1 MIIETQNGSVEL
13 GRALFWDINEQNIG
27 RALMESDE
35 WVIPRVFEYGTLREI
50 AELIRY
56 YGREKT
62 TTILLHLK
70 NELKPVT
77 KAMAWFYLDL
87 VL

>member
-1 MIIETQNGSVEL
+1 MIIETQNGRVKL

-35 WVIPRVFEYGTLREI
+35 WVIPRVFEYGTLGEI
-50 AELIRY
+50 NELIKY
-56 YGREKT
+56 YGKEKT
-62 TTILLHLK
+62 AAILLHLK
-70 NELKPVT
+70 DELKPVT
-77 KAMAWFYLDL
+77 KAMAWFYFDL